1 MIEWELIDTFKPVN
15 LIRDWLDAS
24 SISGKEENVGT
35 NCIICFTFL
44 SLSFMYLFTAGF
56 FSKTDLLI
64 YRFELMGAKM
74 GDTANETCKTHPRGK
89 YPAATNE
96 PIRSRTVAD
105 VVAPH
110 VAVAVAVPHG
120 NPNAGRLDPYS
131 K

>member
-56 FSKTDLLI
+56 FFENRFIDLS
-64 YRFELMGAKM
+64 
-74 GDTANETCKTHPRGK
+74 
-89 YPAATNE
+89 
-96 PIRSRTVAD
+96 IRVD
-105 VVAPH
+105 
-110 VAVAVAVPHG
+110 G
-120 NPNAGRLDPYS
+120 CENGRHC
-131 K
+131 